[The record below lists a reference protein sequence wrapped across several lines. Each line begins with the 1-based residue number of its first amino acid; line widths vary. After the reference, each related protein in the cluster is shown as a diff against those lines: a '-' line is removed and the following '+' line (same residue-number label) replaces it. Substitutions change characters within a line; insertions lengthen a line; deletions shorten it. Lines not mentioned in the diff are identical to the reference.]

1 MERPSE
7 LRRRRTGGL
16 PLGGPVPHLC
26 QFSRSSQQSGP
37 PGEQDRTGPASPWER
52 HRAEPYSPRPPRP
65 RAGRDRP
72 DDRRGGHYRV
82 EARDES
88 GGLVAGPL
96 VVDVAVRPGDEALN
110 ITPEGL
116 RWRALNE
123 AVRTPGLRI
132 DGCHARVRPWAGRP
146 CPLACYCRPHVLSD
160 GAVFCILPERL
171 NRQPRTTLATSP
183 QGLRP
188 AARPHAA
195 GPSGVA
201 HVADED
207 GGGGRSGTGAQDTC
221 ARRASAQQ
229 RWRS

>member
-1 MERPSE
+1 MQN
-7 LRRRRTGGL
+7 RTH
-16 PLGGPVPHLC
+16 PV
-26 QFSRSSQQSGP
+26 
-37 PGEQDRTGPASPWER
+37 
-52 HRAEPYSPRPPRP
+52 HRAPVLVATVLTTDEGGTTGSRPATS
-65 RAGRDRP
+65 RA
-72 DDRRGGHYRV
+72 
-82 EARDES
+82 AWS
-88 GGLVAGPL
+88 AGPL

-171 NRQPRTTLATSP
+171 NCRPRTTLATSP